1 VRAVWLGG
9 ACALAAAA
17 CTSGVEEAAPP
28 QGLPRAAP
36 GRYAE
41 YPEKIASFG
50 AAVLDGGLYV
60 YSGHIGETH
69 EHSIDNLSTSFRR
82 LDLRSEGAAW

>member
-1 VRAVWLGG
+1 VWLGA

-17 CTSGVEEAAPP
+17 CSSGGDAPPAP